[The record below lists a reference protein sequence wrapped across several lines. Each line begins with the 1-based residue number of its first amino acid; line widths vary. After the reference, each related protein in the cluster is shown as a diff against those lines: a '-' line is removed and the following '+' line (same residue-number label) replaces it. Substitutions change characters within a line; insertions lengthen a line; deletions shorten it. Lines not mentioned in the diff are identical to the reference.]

1 MNPRAGI
8 PYVDPDDLDAW
19 GKCDKTGLPC
29 MYRDLRPQYGYVGTQ
44 LQWTGKMVNEK
55 DLDEP
60 NPQLMTPPKRPD
72 PVPVPNPRFF
82 FRPEAPPVPTG
93 LTAPADKITPT
104 TITLYWNPV
113 EEATNYA
120 VSWEIPNSG
129 IVQSTLPLTD
139 PDEMTASTY
148 TIPCLLSKT
157 AYIVRVASINNVAVF
172 DPDVPGSS
180 HEEGTPLSYN
190 MSAWGTGSTPL
201 GINRGVSSPGSLY
214 LITK

>member
-29 MYRDLRPQYGYVGTQ
+29 MYRDLRKQYEYVGTQ

-60 NPQLMTPPKRPD
+60 NPQLMTPPRRPD
-72 PVPVPNPRFF
+72 PVPVPNPRHF

-93 LTAPADKITPT
+93 LTAGVITAT
-104 TITLYWNPV
+104 TIALSWDSV

-129 IVQSTLPLTD
+129 IVQSTLPLKIQN
-139 PDEMTASTY
+139 EMTATTY
-148 TIPCLLSKT
+148 TIPGLLSKT
-157 AYIVRVASINNVAVF
+157 AYIVRVASINNVAEF
-172 DPDVPGSS
+172 DPNVPGSS
-180 HEEGTPLSYN
+180 HEAGTTLSYN
-190 MSAWGTGSTPL
+190 MSAWGTGSTSL
-201 GINRGVSSPGSLY
+201 GINRGVSSPSSLY